1 MLRINEYRLEFVR
14 LDGIGAIVS
23 VLSGRINFQ
32 IQYQVKKWAGAFVP
46 GKPFFILTLSTQHND
61 MQYKVHNC
69 ELSIVKPGNTKG
81 ESITVLLTS
90 CLNGLD

>member
-46 GKPFFILTLSTQHND
+46 DKPFFILTLSSQHNHI
-61 MQYKVHNC
+61 QYNMLNC
-69 ELSIVKPGNTKG
+69 AA
-81 ESITVLLTS
+81 
-90 CLNGLD
+90 